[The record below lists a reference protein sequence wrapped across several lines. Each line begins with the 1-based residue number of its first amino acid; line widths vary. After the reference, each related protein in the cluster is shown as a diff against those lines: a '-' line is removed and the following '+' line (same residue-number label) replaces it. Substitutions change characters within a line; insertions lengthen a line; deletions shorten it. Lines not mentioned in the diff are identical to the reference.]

1 MVGGHHA
8 ALLHSIVQQGQA
20 GRGAAAAAGLK
31 AHLFQN
37 VGHAVA
43 HSRGGGQRK
52 VDDACGHAQSLGGQI
67 GHQLAHAGDLEGGA
81 LDQLRHLVDGSIL
94 GQLCQRG
101 AHSAGAGNADVDLT
115 VGLAG
120 AVECTGH
127 EGVVL
132 RCVAEHHQLC
142 RADALAVG
150 GQLAGLLHGF
160 AHQLDGIHVQAR
172 LGGTDIHRAAHDVG
186 FSQCAGDGLDQA
198 AVTGR
203 EALVHKGGVA
213 AHKVHAHLLACGIQC
228 LGKVHGVCIGAGTQQ
243 HGNGG
248 DADPLV
254 DDGNAV
260 LGADMLHG
268 GHQIGCLGGDLI
280 VDFFAGL
287 LRVRINAVQQA
298 DAHGD
303 RAHVQIV
310 LREHLDGL
318 EDVAGIHHAHKSIL
332 SEPLRHCFAMPPL
345 LRELAQS
352 V

>member
-1 MVGGHHA
+1 M
-8 ALLHSIVQQGQA
+8 
-20 GRGAAAAAGLK
+20 
-31 AHLFQN
+31 N
-37 VGHAVA
+37 
-43 HSRGGGQRK
+43 
-52 VDDACGHAQSLGGQI
+52 
-67 GHQLAHAGDLEGGA
+67 
-81 LDQLRHLVDGSIL
+81 
-94 GQLCQRG
+94 
-101 AHSAGAGNADVDLT
+101 LT
-115 VGLAG
+115 IRLAG

-142 RADALAVG
+142 GTDALTISR
-150 GQLAGLLHGF
+150 QLTGLLDGL
-160 AHQLDGIHVQAR
+160 AHELDGVHVQSC
-172 LGGTDIHRAAHDVG
+172 LGGTDVHRAAHDVG
-186 FSQCAGDGLDQA
+186 LGQCAGDGLDQA

-203 EALVHKGGVA
+203 EALMHKGGVA
-213 AHKVHAHLLACGIQC
+213 AHKVHVHLFACGIQC

-248 DADPLV
+248 DTDPLV

-268 GHQIGCLGGDLI
+268 GHQIGSLGGDLI

-332 SEPLRHCFAMPPL
+332 SEPLRHCFAMPPPL
-345 LRELAQS
+345 SRGGLGISESLTSSPEAPLGRGAVERMRD
-352 V
+352 